1 MANKLD
7 EYDANKLREALKLIK
22 EVAEYNFLPSS
33 SLSKKLQTVE
43 NKLQNIIDTEQ
54 EERGL

>member
-7 EYDANKLREALKLIK
+7 EYDTNKLREALRLIN
-22 EVAEYNFLPSS
+22 EVAEYNFVPSS
-33 SLSKKLQTVE
+33 SLSKKLQTAV

-54 EERGL
+54 EKGE

>member
-7 EYDANKLREALKLIK
+7 EYDTNKLREALRLIE
-22 EVAEYNFLPSS
+22 EVAEYNFVPSS
-33 SLSKKLQTVE
+33 SLSKKLQTAV

-54 EERGL
+54 K

>member
-7 EYDANKLREALKLIK
+7 EYDTNKLREALRLIT
-22 EVAEYNFLPSS
+22 EVAEYNFVPSS
-33 SLSKKLQTVE
+33 SLSKKLQTAV

-54 EERGL
+54 EKGE